1 MAVLATDPDYNE
13 AAAGVPRAKL
23 LEDALKLLRFTLRS
37 HLAGPGTAFDGECWG
52 HSWISGL
59 CIERMM
65 HGIEALEDHLSDD
78 DRSLI
83 HAMLVSESDWLLD
96 NYDVVA
102 AIDGCSGKNKPESNI
117 WNGSILHRTAMMYPQ
132 EARAAEYRRKGTKF
146 LLNGISVPG
155 DAESAVEFEGQALAD
170 WHVGPNFTET
180 YALHHHGY
188 LNVGYMVICLSNIAM
203 LHFSFR
209 KRGLTPPEALYH
221 HVPELW
227 ALIKKCTF
235 PDGRLWRIGGD
246 TRMRYCYCQ
255 DYAIPMWLLMQD
267 KYGETDCSTFEK
279 GWLETVQREQ
289 KNNGDHSFMSE
300 RLNDL
305 EKVSPLYFHRL
316 EGDKAVT
323 LSMGAYWRRVYD
335 EFKESPAASEQPS
348 VCGNWNDE
356 FHGALL
362 ERGTNR
368 LASWT
373 WESCQRPIGMCLPAD
388 GADLGEWRW
397 NLVGEIKGC
406 GGRNFSEDLA
416 HKQWSFPGG
425 FCTCGQVKWNSC
437 QHTAEGQA
445 DEVTAIEDIAF
456 TALPDDAT
464 VVVMQR
470 AKTVNRTYLQTV
482 KGLLCNIPND
492 IFNGKQRTYRTETGE
507 LLLEGCHEQAE
518 VLNLNGDWVNVD
530 NRLNIEKI
538 YGGDELAIRRPGQRQ
553 ITMFKGS
560 DAAGERAGGSL
571 YCDEICSPCIT
582 ERRPYEADTL
592 LFDSGFAIRVG
603 PTSEQ
608 SLTPLP
614 AQALETG
621 NGELK
626 ALSVTDIN
634 GKSYLIAA
642 NFGTSAQSLT
652 VSLNKGQALT
662 ALNGDE
668 TAITVQEGGARLAL
682 PAAEM
687 RVFRLA

>member
-1 MAVLATDPDYNE
+1 
-13 AAAGVPRAKL
+13 
-23 LEDALKLLRFTLRS
+23 
-37 HLAGPGTAFDGECWG
+37 
-52 HSWISGL
+52 
-59 CIERMM
+59 
-65 HGIEALEDHLSDD
+65 
-78 DRSLI
+78 
-83 HAMLVSESDWLLD
+83 
-96 NYDVVA
+96 
-102 AIDGCSGKNKPESNI
+102 
-117 WNGSILHRTAMMYPQ
+117 
-132 EARAAEYRRKGTKF
+132 
-146 LLNGISVPG
+146 
-155 DAESAVEFEGQALAD
+155 
-170 WHVGPNFTET
+170 
-180 YALHHHGY
+180 
-188 LNVGYMVICLSNIAM
+188 
-203 LHFSFR
+203 
-209 KRGLTPPEALYH
+209 
-221 HVPELW
+221 
-227 ALIKKCTF
+227 
-235 PDGRLWRIGGD
+235 
-246 TRMRYCYCQ
+246 
-255 DYAIPMWLLMQD
+255 
-267 KYGETDCSTFEK
+267 
-279 GWLETVQREQ
+279 
-289 KNNGDHSFMSE
+289 
-300 RLNDL
+300 
-305 EKVSPLYFHRL
+305 
-316 EGDKAVT
+316 
-323 LSMGAYWRRVYD
+323 
-335 EFKESPAASEQPS
+335 
-348 VCGNWNDE
+348 
-356 FHGALL
+356 
-362 ERGTNR
+362 
-368 LASWT
+368 
-373 WESCQRPIGMCLPAD
+373 
-388 GADLGEWRW
+388 
-397 NLVGEIKGC
+397 
-406 GGRNFSEDLA
+406 
-416 HKQWSFPGG
+416 
-425 FCTCGQVKWNSC
+425 
-437 QHTAEGQA
+437 
-445 DEVTAIEDIAF
+445 
-456 TALPDDAT
+456 
-464 VVVMQR
+464 MQR

-538 YGGDELAIRRPGQRQ
+538 YGEDELAIRRPGQRQ
-553 ITMFKGS
+553 IIMFKGS